1 MFPEVIVSPG
11 MRLAR
16 NQLPPLQPLLLH
28 CHCLTLFPNPPGAVG
43 LLTHPKIHLC
53 SISFPQPEHPNTFP
67 SATAG
72 AGAAGAALLAAQ
84 SHPNPKHCQETSS
97 RKSNLLRKTCLP
109 LSTTLFTDAG
119 SRHASGKMSAMVP
132 VSEALPRL
140 LSGAAA
146 PLGLLMAPAVSWG
159 VTSQGVTC
167 DQGTCC
173 SRGANPGSQGHHPG
187 ISHWG
192 WCGCSRGHFPAASSH
207 PKPSGDPR
215 TPPSTVPLLA
225 TAAICLSG
233 FCWEEGGRG
242 SES

>member
-1 MFPEVIVSPG
+1 

-28 CHCLTLFPNPPGAVG
+28 CHRLTLLPNPPGAAG

-53 SISFPQPEHPNTFP
+53 SISSPQPEHPNTFP
-67 SATAG
+67 SATAE

-84 SHPNPKHCQETSS
+84 SHPYPKHCQETSS

-109 LSTTLFTDAG
+109 LSTALFTDAG
-119 SRHASGKMSAMVP
+119 SRHASGKISAMVP

-146 PLGLLMAPAVSWG
+146 PQGPLRAPAVSWG

-173 SRGANPGSQGHHPG
+173 SWEPRESPRHLPPGLVQLQQGSLPG
-187 ISHWG
+187 
-192 WCGCSRGHFPAASSH
+192 CSSH
-207 PKPSGDPR
+207 PEPSGDPGA
-215 TPPSTVPLLA
+215 PLSAVPMPA